1 MFSGKDEVMMKK
13 RVILAAIGM
22 AMVMGLGGCGNSRA
36 ASEAVA
42 EPIEASGDREEAKD
56 AANEAAGDRAD
67 AGEAEEVTQMG
78 NPFTDV
84 SSISEAEEM
93 TGFSIT
99 VPEAPA
105 EYPDMYVRV
114 MTGSM
119 IEIIFENKANETEYA
134 IDEGYRIRK
143 EAGTEDISGDYNV
156 YAEVTTV
163 TVDGRAV
170 TMKGNDGTVS
180 VAVWTADEYSY
191 AVIAGE
197 HPMTAEEMTEVIS
210 SIF

>member
-36 ASEAVA
+36 AS
-42 EPIEASGDREEAKD
+42 
-56 AANEAAGDRAD
+56 
-67 AGEAEEVTQMG
+67 EEVTQMG

-143 EAGTEDISGDYNV
+143 EAGTEDISGDYNA
-156 YAEVTTV
+156 YAEITTV

-180 VAVWTADEYSY
+180 VAIWTADEYSY

-197 HPMTAEEMTEVIS
+197 HPMTTEEMAEVIS